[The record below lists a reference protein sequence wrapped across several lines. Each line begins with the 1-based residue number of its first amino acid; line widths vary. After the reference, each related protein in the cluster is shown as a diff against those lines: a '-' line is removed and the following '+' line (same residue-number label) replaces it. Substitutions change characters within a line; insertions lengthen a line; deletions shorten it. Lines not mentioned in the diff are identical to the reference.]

1 MKKYFE
7 TGLMVLCAAGFF
19 GFIYPELCL
28 TEDTVKIV
36 ESETGDDKD
45 SMRVSDI
52 YNDRYAFTKDQVR
65 IRFRIKDIVTGNK

>member
-28 TEDTVKIV
+28 TEDTVKVIQC
-36 ESETGDDKD
+36 EEAEENGPELIK
-45 SMRVSDI
+45 RI
-52 YNDRYAFTKDQVR
+52 YNDRLSRTPAQ
-65 IRFRIKDIVTGNK
+65 IRFRFRVLKGTK